1 MTATMVCHGLE
12 SESTACVAEAL
23 TRRLTPSMCAKVG
36 GAATADDIPIA
47 WWIAVVDAIAEC
59 AGPASTVER

>member
-1 MTATMVCHGLE
+1 MRRRGAYQAAHPEHVCQG
-12 SESTACVAEAL
+12 
-23 TRRLTPSMCAKVG
+23 R